1 MKQTATALLGALV
14 ALGLIALDLL
24 AQVVANLIAPLGAI
38 PAVLFFTALITA
50 LIKFTK

>member
-38 PAVLFFTALITA
+38 PAVIFFGALFTALIR
-50 LIKFTK
+50 FTK